1 MTKVGARGVKDE
13 EKYVVAPMLFVN
25 DLCKNG
31 WALL

>member
-1 MTKVGARGVKDE
+1 MKAGTHEVKKE
-13 EKYVVAPMLFVN
+13 EKYIIAPILFVN